1 MVYRLHT
8 FLHFDL
14 HFWYTDCK
22 NGGLTIKGG
31 DKS

>member
-22 NGGLTIKGG
+22 NGVLTING
-31 DKS
+31 